1 MLKKIILF
9 ISVSFILTGCNN
21 DLENINNDLENQN
34 NSNILDIED
43 IPQEEAYVDDNPI
56 TVSLYDDYN
65 KLSSYSTTLANFK
78 DIGVFNVYFTD
89 VDRLDSSNTKNNY
102 QKYYNE
108 YEDIS
113 NYKTGFYFT
122 FEADGNKIEQLVLGP
137 TAQHAME
144 PYLYIYLY
152 DDVNQAP
159 GTYYS
164 HLEPDDMNENTVVSS
179 IKLFLAQQGSKISS
193 PITMTVFTYDGED
206 DFDENKL
213 YRGKSSYTITIN
225 TK

>member
-1 MLKKIILF
+1 MDWK
-9 ISVSFILTGCNN
+9 
-21 DLENINNDLENQN
+21 Q
-34 NSNILDIED
+34 
-43 IPQEEAYVDDNPI
+43 
-56 TVSLYDDYN
+56 
-65 KLSSYSTTLANFK
+65 
-78 DIGVFNVYFTD
+78 
-89 VDRLDSSNTKNNY
+89 SNTKNNY

-122 FEADGNKIEQLVLGP
+122 FEADGNKIEQLVLDP

-164 HLEPDDMNENTVVSS
+164 HLEPDDMNENTVISS